1 MTRVGIFMDA
11 DNMLP
16 FWVGEKGAPNV
27 PEPRAHY
34 IQADD
39 FEAVLSQVDA
49 LADGEGSVV
58 FREAYGHWAN
68 TARALPASMMYHEY
82 GYDLQHVPP
91 LSREKQGA
99 PRETAATPGSEGLK
113 NAGDILLSVRAIMA
127 ASRRHALDTII
138 VGAADKDY
146 HQLVTELKR
155 LGKRVVC
162 MAFPQTSQQAKL
174 LLETFDDV
182 LTLDPV
188 PRWGEL
194 EKVQSPRYKGTKGQ
208 PVGAAAR
215 PPAVKRPPL
224 AMQKRPKEPKAP
236 AKIKDPFILARG
248 LWALFDES
256 APLEQD
262 LVGYSVLHQNVSRV
276 EAETLVS
283 RLAEGAHLV
292 SAGDRFERPDGVEF
306 DDWKRDVVRSLVEIV
321 VDASFAK
328 LDDPLRPPAER
339 IDRVRDATKY
349 RFQSL
354 SMGIRIA
361 IDDAVGRRA
370 VDMADGTPPDEQN

>member
-1 MTRVGIFMDA
+1 MDA

-34 IQADD
+34 IQAAD
-39 FEAVLSQVDA
+39 FEAVLAQVNA

-68 TARALPASMMYHEY
+68 TARAVPASMMYHQF

-91 LSREKQGA
+91 LSREKHGA

-113 NAGDILLSVRAIMA
+113 NAGDILLSVRAILA

-155 LGKRVVC
+155 LGKRIVC
-162 MAFPQTSQQAKL
+162 MAFPQTSQQATL

-188 PRWGEL
+188 PRWVEL

-215 PPAVKRPPL
+215 PPTAKRPPL
-224 AMQKRPKEPKAP
+224 AVQKRPPEPQAP

-248 LWALFDES
+248 LWSMFDES
-256 APLEQD
+256 GPSEQD
-262 LVGYSVLHQNVSRV
+262 MVGFSVLQQNVSQV

-283 RLAEGAHLV
+283 RLAEGAHLI
-292 SAGDRFERPDGVEF
+292 SAGDHFQRPDGVEF
-306 DDWKRDVVRSLVEIV
+306 EDWKRDVVRNLVEII
-321 VDASFAK
+321 VDAWFAK
-328 LDDPLRPPAER
+328 LDDPERPPAER
-339 IDRVRDATKY
+339 IERVRDATKG

-361 IDDAVGRRA
+361 IDDALGRRA
-370 VDMADGTPPDEQN
+370 VDLAGSTTPQEQN